1 MNKHTLIEFDSV
13 EAAREPDMQ
22 IVLLEMAKE
31 DGNVAGMKHA
41 LNVISAANQKNKSA
55 LKKL

>member
-1 MNKHTLIEFDSV
+1 MNKHRLIEFDSV

-31 DGNVAGMKHA
+31 DGNVAGIEHA
-41 LNVISAANQKNKSA
+41 LNVISAANQKNKLA